1 MERSWKWRRLMV
13 FIIVV
18 ACLGLL
24 YGALYLGGSDLV
36 RQTVVQAAFV
46 CLTVVAGAY
55 LGIAAWDDKNKAK
68 EVLDGITD
76 KLTKGDQQ

>member
-1 MERSWKWRRLMV
+1 MERSWFWRRLMT

-24 YGALYLGGSDLV
+24 YGALWLGGGDIV
-36 RQTVVQAAFV
+36 RQSVVQGAFV

-55 LGIAAWDDKNKAK
+55 LGIAAWDDKNKAR
-68 EVLDGITD
+68 EVIDGITD